1 MATTNSDP
9 SLAQGGGNATAAGV
23 AFQANVASYFGA
35 LLLGERAIDRLPDL
49 GRVLPLSVRVETEAP
64 VDDILIETTAGG
76 FIFIQAKSS
85 IQFASNLESPLG
97 KTIEQFVRQ
106 WIVCTSGFGKRRW
119 DRPLSVAADR
129 LVLAVGPGSSR
140 SVTQDLALALR
151 ARRAPGG
158 ALLPASQQQALNRFN
173 DLLHLAWQRI
183 SGGPAQCER
192 ALLGSQL
199 LLTFWSS
206 ISAVRIARS
215 LSSPC
220 VTSFKPRATPPP
232 PSQHFKSVLR
242 SSCPVGL
249 GWIPLD

>member
-183 SGGPAQCER
+183 SGDQPNASELC
-192 ALLGSQL
+192 
-199 LLTFWSS
+199 WD
-206 ISAVRIARS
+206 
-215 LSSPC
+215 
-220 VTSFKPRATPPP
+220 
-232 PSQHFKSVLR
+232 H
-242 SSCPVGL
+242 SSC
-249 GWIPLD
+249 